1 MVGAVTLAAK
11 ATAVR
16 INNFKLC
23 TPPLIAHCERQQR
36 RIRREIQSAPN
47 NSRVARTL
55 PLSMSLLA
63 QSGIE
68 QMREPDTCLLQLLT
82 DDPLGKK
89 MVNTIP
95 RRDRRQTMTE
105 WANYHSNGKRVPP
118 SSKRAAFRA
127 KEVSVDTGVLP
138 GRPCKPGRR

>member
-1 MVGAVTLAAK
+1 
-11 ATAVR
+11 
-16 INNFKLC
+16 
-23 TPPLIAHCERQQR
+23 
-36 RIRREIQSAPN
+36 
-47 NSRVARTL
+47 
-55 PLSMSLLA
+55 MSLLA

-105 WANYHSNGKRVPP
+105 WANYDSNGKRVPP

-138 GRPCKPGRR
+138 RQAMQAWQALNIGTCVPSMREAYRKLRRHQTIP